1 MSITYMANWLGNIID
16 YAGTAVKAPE
26 LGISEFLGG
35 GNSVYTGVTPQSQKA
50 AFGGGYQYN
59 PGGQAYS
66 NANPNLNYN
75 YQPKPAGSV
84 LSAESGYR
92 APAPN
97 NSGGGGGGG
106 NGAMTEQ
113 QALDAGKDINELRR
127 QGLLI
132 ENSGGGSNI
141 QDHQNKVR
149 DTINSGFSGI
159 FSQLDSLAGLAPQYQ
174 AEDEKFISDQYG
186 LESQARQ
193 NELAANQQRLGT
205 YRGDVANREKATLS
219 SIAADMRNMLKAGNS
234 KIGAMGAADS
244 SAVPMYNYAL
254 SKQTGQRTADVRNQ
268 SNTQYGELDRK
279 EIDVKT
285 AFDSAMTGLGSWK
298 NEQLINAKER
308 ARQLLERV
316 QNAKVGADQS
326 RLQALTNLETN
337 ILSDVTNNIRQI
349 ESEER
354 ANAKAIQNWATQR
367 IASLQD
373 YKINLQKSAD
383 FSPQALTYDALQ
395 GINYTG
401 APTDTTFY
409 NPMAM
414 QKKKADPWSK

>member
-1 MSITYMANWLGNIID
+1 MPSYTPYPVPTPWINNKSANNYSQSQAIQSSGSPQGFVSNPYSGPQYASPADVYAAGNPQP
-16 YAGTAVKAPE
+16 Y
-26 LGISEFLGG
+26 
-35 GNSVYTGVTPQSQKA
+35 TPQMVMS
-50 AFGGGYQYN
+50 
-59 PGGQAYS
+59 
-66 NANPNLNYN
+66 
-75 YQPKPAGSV
+75 QPKAQSGQTLGASV
-84 LSAESGYR
+84 
-92 APAPN
+92 APS
-97 NSGGGGGGG
+97 NSGGGGGSNQSNYWSDSENKGNLNGQVFLDKNEWLKAGG
-106 NGAMTEQ
+106 QIGGHSQ
-113 QALDAGKDINELRR
+113 SDIAA
-127 QGLLI
+127 Q
-132 ENSGGGSNI
+132 
-141 QDHQNKVR
+141 QNKVR
-149 DTINSGFSGI
+149 DTINQGFNGI

-174 AEDEKFISDQYG
+174 QQDEQFINDQYG
-186 LESQARQ
+186 VESQARQ
-193 NELAANQQRLGT
+193 NELSANQAKLGT

-268 SNTQYGELDRK
+268 SNSQYAELDRK
-279 EIDVKT
+279 EIDVKS
-285 AFDSAMTGLGSWK
+285 AFDNAMTGLSSWK

-316 QNAKVGADQS
+316 QNAKVGADQA
-326 RLQALTNLETN
+326 RLAALTNLETN

-367 IASLQD
+367 VAQLQD
-373 YKINLQKSAD
+373 FKLNLQKSAD

>member
-1 MSITYMANWLGNIID
+1 MPSYTPYPAPTPWINNKSANN
-16 YAGTAVKAPE
+16 Y
-26 LGISEFLGG
+26 S
-35 GNSVYTGVTPQSQKA
+35 QSQA
-50 AFGGGYQYN
+50 IQSSGSPQGFVVNPYYSQGGSN
-59 PGGQAYS
+59 PRYASPADVLGVATKSQQPYTPVIQ
-66 NANPNLNYN
+66 NNPAP
-75 YQPKPAGSV
+75 Q
-84 LSAESGYR
+84 
-92 APAPN
+92 APAPSAPS
-97 NSGGGGGGG
+97 NSGGGGGG
-106 NGAMTEQ
+106 NTISTDE
-113 QALDAGKDINELRR
+113 ALKRGWDINNLP
-127 QGLLI
+127 
-132 ENSGGGSNI
+132 SGYVRAQEGPSQSDI
-141 QDHQNKVR
+141 QAQQNKVR
-149 DTINSGFSGI
+149 DTINQGFNGI

-174 AEDEKFISDQYG
+174 AEDERFINDQYG
-186 LESQARQ
+186 LESLARQ

-219 SIAADMRNMLKAGNS
+219 SIAQDMRNMLKAGNS

-268 SNTQYGELDRK
+268 SNSQYAELDRK
-279 EIDVKT
+279 EIDVKS
-285 AFDSAMTGLGSWK
+285 AFDSAMTSLGSWK

-316 QNAKVGADQS
+316 QNAKVGADQA
-326 RLQALTNLETN
+326 RLAALTNLETN

-373 YKINLQKSAD
+373 YKLNLQKSAAFD
-383 FSPQALTYDALQ
+383 PRQLTYDALQ

-414 QKKKADPWSK
+414 QKKKADPWA

>member
-1 MSITYMANWLGNIID
+1 MANWLGNLVD

-35 GNSVYTGVTPQSQKA
+35 GQSVYTGVTPQSKNA
-50 AFGGGYQYN
+50 MFGGGYQYN

-75 YQPKPAGSV
+75 YKPQSV
-84 LSAESGYR
+84 GQVQGASVGPS
-92 APAPN
+92 N
-97 NSGGGGGGG
+97 SNSGGGGGGG
-106 NGAMTEQ
+106 
-113 QALDAGKDINELRR
+113 
-127 QGLLI
+127 
-132 ENSGGGSNI
+132 GGGQSNYWSDSENKGFLNGQWYNDKNDWLRAGGQVGGPSQSDI
-141 QDHQNKVR
+141 QAQQNKVR
-149 DTINSGFSGI
+149 DTINQGFNGI

-174 AEDEKFISDQYG
+174 AEDERFINDQYG
-186 LESQARQ
+186 VESQARQ
-193 NELAANQQRLGT
+193 NELSANQAKLGT

-219 SIAADMRNMLKAGNS
+219 SIAQDMRNMLKAGNS

-268 SNTQYGELDRK
+268 SNSQYAELDRK
-279 EIDVKT
+279 EIDVKS
-285 AFDSAMTGLGSWK
+285 AFDNAMTGLSSWK

-316 QNAKVGADQS
+316 QNAKVGADQA
-326 RLQALTNLETN
+326 RLAALTNLETN
-337 ILSDVTNNIRQI
+337 ILSDVTNNIRTI
-349 ESEER
+349 EAEER
-354 ANAKAIQNWATQR
+354 QNAKAIQNWATQR

-373 YKINLQKSAD
+373 YKINLQKSAAFD
-383 FSPQALTYDALQ
+383 PRQLTYDALQ

-414 QKKKADPWSK
+414 QKKKADPWS